1 MPDMQGRAL
10 RPPEGTRE
18 GCPYRGCVHRQSS
31 VAVRLGAR

>member
-18 GCPYRGCVHRQSS
+18 GCPYRGLRASGS
-31 VAVRLGAR
+31 LR